1 MHYRRHGPRRQ
12 FPWLWLAIVG
22 ALVLIGS
29 GLGAAWTLSSTDPA
43 VTPIVRGSPRLA
55 VDRTLADEGYV
66 KLNTPV
72 RSKFRLSNVGDQP
85 LRILEEPRV
94 ELVQGC

>member
-1 MHYRRHGPRRQ
+1 MHHRRHSPRRQ

-22 ALVLIGS
+22 ALVLIGG
-29 GLGAAWTLSSTDPA
+29 GLGVAWISSSVNPI
-43 VTPIVRGSPRLA
+43 VTPVVNGSPRLT

-72 RSKFRLSNVGDQP
+72 RSEFRLSNVGNQP